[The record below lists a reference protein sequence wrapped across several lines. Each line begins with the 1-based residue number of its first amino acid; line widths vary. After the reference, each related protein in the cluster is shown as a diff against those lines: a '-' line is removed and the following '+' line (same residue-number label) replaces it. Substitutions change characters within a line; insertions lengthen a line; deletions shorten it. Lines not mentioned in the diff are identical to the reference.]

1 MLKNKNSLISVS
13 DKSELSSILKTL
25 KKYKVSIIS
34 SGGTFRLIKKVF
46 DVKKLQNLQI
56 SMKCLKKSK
65 DITSK
70 NSCGNSFDR
79 SKKIILN
86 KLMKEIMNL

>member
-1 MLKNKNSLISVS
+1 MLKKIKNSLISVS

-34 SGGTFRLIKKVF
+34 SGGTFRLIKKKVF

-56 SMKCLKKSK
+56 SMKCLK
-65 DITSK
+65 
-70 NSCGNSFDR
+70 
-79 SKKIILN
+79 
-86 KLMKEIMNL
+86 EE